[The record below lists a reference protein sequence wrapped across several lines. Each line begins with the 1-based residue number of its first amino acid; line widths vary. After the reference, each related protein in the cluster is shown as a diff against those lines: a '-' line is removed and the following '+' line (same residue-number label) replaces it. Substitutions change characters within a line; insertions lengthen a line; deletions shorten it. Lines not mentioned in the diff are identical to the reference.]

1 MRLQR
6 RVTFHFAFQFVALL
20 IALFFITVSLFFLLA
35 NLATKEELK
44 ANPKREIIESI
55 PINATVYN
63 EDTFSIDE
71 KWHDLLIENNMWF
84 QFVNQDGEVFYSI
97 NTPDSLQSSYSE
109 HDLLVIESTGEVDNY
124 TVETVYDK
132 WENDV
137 YYYIFGFYNDE
148 RTMLEELYKT
158 YNEQTN
164 HKKLIQTLQS
174 HNSYLDIYVNGD
186 LVETI
191 GESSENTN
199 KPLDLIG
206 RIHQPGKNS
215 TKVFTHHDEKANV
228 TWVLHL
234 INKEY
239 KDQSFWLLPA
249 KETQIFLMISL
260 ISLFIA
266 VSVSIWNGYRY
277 GKPLITFVNWLEQM
291 EKNHY
296 LDVLTEKERRKIF
309 KKNGKVKFRYRIF
322 QEVFQSFEKMSAK
335 LIAAEKERNQL
346 EKTRA
351 EWMTGISHD
360 LRTPLSSVQ
369 GYGHLLESQQY
380 TFSEAELSEMGKVIR
395 EKSDYIV
402 QLLED
407 FSLVFQ
413 LKNSVITIEKQTIDL
428 NKFVEKNV
436 LKFKNDLTIQDK
448 HFRFCAAS
456 DPCYADIDPKWFTR
470 VLDNIISNAIKHNP
484 PNTTIEVKVSN
495 KADKAVIQ
503 VSDNGKGMDED
514 FAAKLFER
522 YYRGTST
529 EERIGGEG
537 LGMSIAHAIIQ
548 LHDGKIDVQS
558 EIGVGTT
565 ITIII

>member
-20 IALFFITVSLFFLLA
+20 IALFFITLSLFFLLA

-55 PINATVYN
+55 PLSAVIYN

-71 KWHDLLIENNMWF
+71 KWHDLLIENNMWV
-84 QFVNQDGEVFYSI
+84 QFVNQDGEVFYSV

-109 HDLLVIESTGEVDNY
+109 HDLLLIESTGKIDNY

-132 WENDV
+132 WEDDV

-148 RTMLEELYKT
+148 QMMLEELYKT
-158 YNEQTN
+158 YNEQTDN
-164 HKKLIQTLQS
+164 KKLIQTLQS
-174 HNSYLDIYVNGD
+174 LNSYLDIYVNGD

-191 GESSENTN
+191 GEKSKSNN

-215 TKVFTHHDEKANV
+215 TKIFTHHDEKANV

-234 INKEY
+234 INEEY
-239 KDQSFWLLPA
+239 KDQSFWLFPA
-249 KETQIFLMISL
+249 KETQIFIMIAL

-266 VSVSIWNGYRY
+266 ISVSIWNGYRY
-277 GKPLITFVNWLEQM
+277 GKPLITFANWLERL

-296 LDVLTEKERRKIF
+296 LDVLNEKERRKIF

-335 LIAAEKERNQL
+335 LIAAEKEREQL

-369 GYGHLLESQQY
+369 GYGHLLESEQY
-380 TFSEAELSEMGKVIR
+380 TFSETELSEMGKVIR
-395 EKSDYIV
+395 EKSDYMV

-448 HFRFCAAS
+448 HFRFYAS
-456 DPCYADIDPKWFTR
+456 SHPCYADIDPKWFTR
-470 VLDNIISNAIKHNP
+470 VLDNLISNAVKHNP
-484 PNTTIEVKVSN
+484 PYTTMEVKVTN
-495 KADKAVIQ
+495 KSGKAMIQ

-514 FAAKLFER
+514 FVANLFER

-529 EERIGGEG
+529 EDRVGGEG

-558 EIGVGTT
+558 KIGLGTT